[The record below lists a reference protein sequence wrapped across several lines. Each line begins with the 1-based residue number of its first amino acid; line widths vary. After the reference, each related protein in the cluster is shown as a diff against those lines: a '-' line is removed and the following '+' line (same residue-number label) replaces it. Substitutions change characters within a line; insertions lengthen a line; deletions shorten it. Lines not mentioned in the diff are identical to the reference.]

1 MRFGF
6 SPVQSQARF
15 EACRRQAALAEALG
29 FDVLWAHE
37 HHVGGTIYPCP
48 LITLAAI
55 ADVTRGIGLG
65 TNMLLLPLYHPLR
78 VAQEAAMVDVLSGG
92 RLILGVSAG
101 YAAEEF
107 QAFGVPLG
115 ERGRRMRE
123 GVTLIRAVWAQDS
136 MTVEGSSFALRDFSL
151 FPKPLQ
157 TPPPIYIGAVAAPA
171 IRRAA
176 RLADGFVIGAPTAR
190 GEVAERI
197 GIYER
202 SVLALGQQPADKVIV
217 LNRLVHVVTD
227 QAAKARAEDFFAER
241 FLHFYGRWGHRDVTR
256 ADVRAGTP
264 ALTSREYFIVGEATE
279 CIDRVEEY
287 AAMGIQHLAC
297 LMNFGGPD
305 VEAVERSMRLFAELV
320 MPRFR

>member
-1 MRFGF
+1 VNFGF
-6 SPVQSQARF
+6 APVQSQPRF
-15 EACRRQAALAEALG
+15 ETLRRQASLAEALG
-29 FDVLWAHE
+29 FDALWAHE

-48 LITLAAI
+48 LITLAAL
-55 ADVTRGIGLG
+55 AEPTRRITLG

-101 YAAEEF
+101 YAADEF

-123 GVTLIRAVWAQDS
+123 GVALIRSVWTDEVV
-136 MTVEGSSFALRDFSL
+136 TREGTSFALSDFSL
-151 FPKPLQ
+151 FPRPLQ
-157 TPPPIYIGAVAAPA
+157 NPLPIYIGAVAPPA

-176 RLADGFVIGAPTAR
+176 QLADGFVIGAPTAWS
-190 GEVAERI
+190 EVRKRI
-197 GIYER
+197 DIYEQ
-202 SVLALGQQPADKVIV
+202 SVRVLGLRPADKAIV
-217 LNRLVHVVTD
+217 LNRLVQVVRD
-227 QAAKARAEDFFAER
+227 RAAKVRAEEFFAER
-241 FLHFYGRWGHRDVTR
+241 FLHFYGRWGHQDIARSDV
-256 ADVRAGTP
+256 GGSTP
-264 ALTSREYFIVGEATE
+264 TVTSREYFIVGEAAE
-279 CIDRVEEY
+279 CIEHIQGY

-305 VEAVERSMRLFAELV
+305 LDTVEDSMRLFAERV